1 MPVGIPFLLV
11 YRTSHP
17 LKNAICMFRL
27 KKVQRH
33 LAGPILFAYVLIY
46 AIGLIFSLALLLGI
60 EF

>member
-1 MPVGIPFLLV
+1 
-11 YRTSHP
+11 
-17 LKNAICMFRL
+17 MFRL